1 MRSERFKIEKKERER
16 QRGEMMS
23 CRRRSFM
30 NLSRVCSFTGVKSK
44 ISNIKQR
51 NCVSTHTHTHTH
63 ARVRYNFFLSSRARY
78 FLSVPHS
85 FARDPAIIVPSWTTT
100 KKAMRATI
108 LLVFLSTFCI
118 SSSFSQQR
126 ALVTLTDKTFE
137 HETQSSTGQTSGK
150 WVIYFDTS
158 QSSNHFLTPTLKASL
173 MKLDKLQHQEQRG
186 EEEYAG
192 EPFIAATINVDEEY
206 FTRARFANAG
216 LTFPCLVV
224 FERRKMRLFEARHPE
239 GEEHKAFGKGVKDVQ
254 EWLEMSNEESEGGG
268 EVRYLSVPEPLSMAQ
283 ATSVRAQMA
292 MRVFKEGKLRAKRDW
307 QHAMKAKGEAGMGAM
322 FHEMEESFKK
332 SPKLYG
338 SILIGIALT
347 MIASLMAMSSVLF
360 AERRGASKRK
370 EE

>member
-16 QRGEMMS
+16 QKGEMMS

-30 NLSRVCSFTGVKSK
+30 NPSRVCSFTGVKSK

-51 NCVSTHTHTHTH
+51 NC
-63 ARVRYNFFLSSRARY
+63 VRYNFFLSSRARY

-85 FARDPAIIVPSWTTT
+85 FARDPAIIASSRTTA
-100 KKAMRATI
+100 KKSMRATI

-137 HETQSSTGQTSGK
+137 HETQASTGQTSGK

-158 QSSNHFLTPTLKASL
+158 HSSNHFLTPTLKASL

-239 GEEHKAFGKGVKDVQ
+239 GEEHKALGKGVKDVQ

-347 MIASLMAMSSVLF
+347 MIASLIAMSSVLF

>member
-1 MRSERFKIEKKERER
+1 M
-16 QRGEMMS
+16 
-23 CRRRSFM
+23 
-30 NLSRVCSFTGVKSK
+30 
-44 ISNIKQR
+44 
-51 NCVSTHTHTHTH
+51 
-63 ARVRYNFFLSSRARY
+63 SSR
-78 FLSVPHS
+78 
-85 FARDPAIIVPSWTTT
+85 TTA
-100 KKAMRATI
+100 KKSMLATI

-118 SSSFSQQR
+118 SFSFSQQR

-150 WVIYFDTS
+150 WVVYFDTS
-158 QSSNHFLTPTLKASL
+158 HSSNHFLTPTLKASL

-186 EEEYAG
+186 EEEYGG

-347 MIASLMAMSSVLF
+347 MIASLIAMSSVLF

>member
-1 MRSERFKIEKKERER
+1 
-16 QRGEMMS
+16 MS

-30 NLSRVCSFTGVKSK
+30 NPSRVCSFTGVKSK

-51 NCVSTHTHTHTH
+51 NC
-63 ARVRYNFFLSSRARY
+63 VRYNFFLSSRARY

-85 FARDPAIIVPSWTTT
+85 FARDPAIIASSRMTA
-100 KKAMRATI
+100 KKSMRATI

-137 HETQSSTGQTSGK
+137 HETQASTGQTSGK

-158 QSSNHFLTPTLKASL
+158 HSSNHFLTPTLKASL

-239 GEEHKAFGKGVKDVQ
+239 GEEHKALGKGVKDVQ
-254 EWLEMSNEESEGGG
+254 EWLAMSNEESEGGG

-347 MIASLMAMSSVLF
+347 MIASLIAMSSVLF

>member
-1 MRSERFKIEKKERER
+1 MRSERFKIEKEEKER

-30 NLSRVCSFTGVKSK
+30 NPSRVCKKFHGCK
-44 ISNIKQR
+44 IKNIKYHKGT
-51 NCVSTHTHTHTH
+51 VFVTI
-63 ARVRYNFFLSSRARY
+63 FSS
-78 FLSVPHS
+78 S
-85 FARDPAIIVPSWTTT
+85 
-100 KKAMRATI
+100 MRATI

-150 WVIYFDTS
+150 WVVYFDTS
-158 QSSNHFLTPTLKASL
+158 HSSNHFLTPTLKASL

-224 FERRKMRLFEARHPE
+224 FERRKMRLFEA
-239 GEEHKAFGKGVKDVQ
+239 GGEHKALGKGVKDVQ
-254 EWLEMSNEESEGGG
+254 EWLEISNEESEGGG

-292 MRVFKEGKLRAKRDW
+292 MRVIKEGKLRAKRDW

-347 MIASLMAMSSVLF
+347 MIASLIAMSSVLF
-360 AERRGASKRK
+360 AERQGASKRK